1 MALFGLM
8 VVRNARDLL
17 AVSVRH
23 HLAQGV
29 ERFLV
34 YDHASTD
41 DTRDVLRELADLGV
55 LEWSAVDG
63 PFRSEEWLN
72 ELALEAYV
80 QGADWVLP
88 IDADEFW
95 TAGSGRTVAE
105 CVAATEAGALRA
117 QMLTFVQ
124 QHDQLESTPKGLLR
138 MVYRTDGLSREQLA
152 ENERRLKDGA
162 PIPFWAAAYDPKCLS
177 RAAPGLHI
185 HRGSHYVSGVT
196 GPIDPTV
203 EIVCLHA
210 PVRSRAALADRHQ
223 SWPPLD
229 PSRRPG
235 HSWHLERLKRLGP
248 DPEAI
253 DREWSLVSAV
263 DDHLVSSDVRL
274 VHDTRLRD
282 AVAPWIDETG
292 PVAGGLP
299 AVVSSERRRRE
310 RTEALGAALR
320 HARQR
325 VVDLDRRLG
334 EHEAAQ
340 LADADRRALEAAAQR
355 DELEAREQ
363 QLADALAQKD
373 AELDYW
379 RDVESGKAYR
389 LWRASIRL
397 RRAMG
402 TVRDGRAAAVPV
414 SSDPSP
420 GSDVRVDARSI
431 AAAVGDRGFSRP
443 VRLFAPEECRRLLSV
458 LHADPPE
465 IHDWDKDGAASCRPL
480 YEMAMHPAIVGVV
493 RHVLG
498 PDVVLWGASM
508 AERPPGA
515 VHPWH
520 SDIESV
526 QADDGTLS
534 VWIGI
539 ENSSAG
545 RGLRFVPRSHR
556 FGTSLQQ
563 AAWEH
568 GVARGDATDRD
579 VETWARELGSRAP
592 VADSS
597 VDEGEAVFFDGRAW
611 HGTVNGTDASRTAV
625 LFQYARSDRPIR
637 IPDLTQL
644 EWPYRLRDDTRPAC
658 LPATAEG
665 VAHSEA
671 NRVVGP
677 PPRRQGGAPPVAPQA
692 RSLGLPAS
700 TDPWTGWKAYHQFDG
715 ATPNLGKLSVH
726 YSVLGPG
733 RCPHPPHEHED
744 EEILVVL
751 DGECEIVRVD
761 DAGDE
766 SVRAARRGFMSYYP
780 TGARHT
786 LRAGPDGDVTYLMFK
801 WTGRSH
807 DAAGALPAEVVCYD
821 EAFAEPAGQ
830 GPPGFVPELVFEGPT
845 RYLEKLHCHT
855 TLLGP
860 GAGYD
865 AHRDDHDV
873 AILLLEGAIE
883 VVGQRL
889 GDNSIVFVPAGQL
902 HGMHNPGPGVA
913 RYLVIEFHGRAPHS
927 VDRTGFEFLA
937 AQVTPTV
944 GSPT

>member
-8 VVRNARDLL
+8 VVRNAHDLL
-17 AVSVRH
+17 GVNVRH

-41 DTRDVLRELADLGV
+41 TTREVLCEFADQGV

-72 ELALEAYV
+72 ELAIEAYI

-95 TAGSGRTVAE
+95 TAGPGRTMAE
-105 CVAATEAGALRA
+105 CVAASDAGALRA

-138 MVYRTDGLSREQLA
+138 MVYRMDGLSREQLA

-177 RAAPGLHI
+177 RATPALHI

-203 EIVCLHA
+203 EIVCMHA

-223 SWPPLD
+223 PWPPLD

-235 HSWHLERLKRLGP
+235 HSWHLQRLKRVGP
-248 DPEAI
+248 DPESI
-253 DREWSLVSAV
+253 DREWALVSAV
-263 DDHLVSSDVRL
+263 DDRIVSSDVRL

-282 AVAPWIDETG
+282 AVAPWIDDTGRITG
-292 PVAGGLP
+292 PLP
-299 AVVSSERRRRE
+299 AVASPERRTRGRE
-310 RTEALGAALR
+310 EALSAALR
-320 HARQR
+320 HTRQR

-334 EHEAAQ
+334 ELEAAQ
-340 LADADRRALEAAAQR
+340 AADADRWALEAAAQR
-355 DELEAREQ
+355 DDFEARER
-363 QLADALAQKD
+363 QLSGALAEKD

-402 TVRDGRAAAVPV
+402 VVRDGRGSQVPGRSDGSPDSDLRVDVRSIGAAVH
-414 SSDPSP
+414 
-420 GSDVRVDARSI
+420 
-431 AAAVGDRGFSRP
+431 DRGFSES
-443 VRLFAPEECRRLLSV
+443 VRLFAPDECRRLLSV
-458 LHADPPE
+458 LRDDPPE
-465 IHDWDKDGAASCRPL
+465 IHDWDKDGAASSRPL
-480 YEMAMHPAIVGVV
+480 YEMAMHPAVVEVV
-493 RHVLG
+493 RHALG

-520 SDIESV
+520 SDFESV

-534 VWIGI
+534 VWIGL

-545 RGLRFVPRSHR
+545 RALRFVPRSHR
-556 FGTSLQQ
+556 FRTSLQQ
-563 AAWEH
+563 AAREH
-568 GVARGDATDRD
+568 GVGRGDATDRD
-579 VETWARELGSRAP
+579 VEAWAREHGSPAP
-592 VADSS
+592 IAVSS
-597 VDEGEAVFFDGRAW
+597 VREGEAVFFDGRIW
-611 HGTVNGTDASRTAV
+611 HGTVNDTDVPRTAV
-625 LFQYARSDRPIR
+625 LFQYARADRPIR

-644 EWPYRLRDDTRPAC
+644 EWPYRLLEEPRPAC
-658 LPATAEG
+658 LPATPGG
-665 VAHSEA
+665 VAHTEA

-677 PPRRQGGAPPVAPQA
+677 PPRRDGEAPPLAPKAQ
-692 RSLGLPAS
+692 SLGLPAS
-700 TDPWTGWKAYHQFDG
+700 TDPWTGWKAYHQFNG
-715 ATPNLGKLSVH
+715 STPNLGNLSVH

-733 RCPHPPHEHED
+733 RCPHPPHEHDD

-761 DAGDE
+761 GAGDE

-780 TGARHT
+780 TGALHT
-786 LRAGPDGDVTYLMFK
+786 LRADPDTDVTYLMFK
-801 WTGRSH
+801 WTGRSGH
-807 DAAGALPAEVVCYD
+807 ATDALQADVVCYD
-821 EAFAEPAGQ
+821 DALAEPAGG
-830 GPPGFVPELVFEGPT
+830 GPLGFVPELLFEGPT

-873 AILLLEGAIE
+873 AILLLEGTIE
-883 VVGQRL
+883 VLGQRL

-927 VDRTGFEFLA
+927 VDRTGFEFLE
-937 AQVTPTV
+937 V
-944 GSPT
+944 SPTP